1 MTGKDLVEILIDRVA
16 EWPED
21 ARAELVQSIVEIE
34 EKFVGVYH
42 LSDEERVAVRRGVP
56 PTAAAAAAMAEVAA
70 AAATRAPVARA
81 RCSR

>member
-34 EKFVGVYH
+34 EKFVGAYH
-42 LSDEERVAVRRGVP
+42 LSDEERVAVRRGLEEMRQGKF
-56 PTAAAAAAMAEVAA
+56 ASEEEVEALF
-70 AAATRAPVARA
+70 RRY
-81 RCSR
+81 RG

>member
-34 EKFVGVYH
+34 EKFVGLYH
-42 LSDEERVAVRRGVP
+42 LSAEERVAVRRGLEEMRQGKF
-56 PTAAAAAAMAEVAA
+56 ASEEEVEALF
-70 AAATRAPVARA
+70 RRY
-81 RCSR
+81 RG

>member
-42 LSDEERVAVRRGVP
+42 LSDEERVAVRRGLEEMRQGKF
-56 PTAAAAAAMAEVAA
+56 ASEEEVEALF
-70 AAATRAPVARA
+70 RRY
-81 RCSR
+81 RG

>member
-34 EKFVGVYH
+34 EKFVGVYQ
-42 LSDEERVAVRRGVP
+42 LSDEERVAVRRGLEEMRQGKF
-56 PTAAAAAAMAEVAA
+56 ASEEEVEALF
-70 AAATRAPVARA
+70 RRY
-81 RCSR
+81 RG